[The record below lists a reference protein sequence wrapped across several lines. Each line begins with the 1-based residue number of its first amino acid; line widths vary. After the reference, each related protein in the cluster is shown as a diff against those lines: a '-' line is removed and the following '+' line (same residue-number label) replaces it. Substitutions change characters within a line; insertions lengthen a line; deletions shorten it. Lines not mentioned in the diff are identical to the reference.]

1 MGEKSMLMR
10 VLPIFVTPTLKNV
23 GESFIDH
30 VFRGK
35 VLPELGSVVYCDLAF
50 GYIEHSGIYVGND
63 EIVHLN
69 RHGRIE
75 KVSAEQ
81 FISRTTAMSIYV
93 SSANGEAVG
102 SREVC
107 HRALSIVGQTRH
119 YHVLRDN
126 CHQFTSGCLTGN
138 FENRSRL
145 LTLLKMQSKKALQAD
160 EWRVWER

>member
-1 MGEKSMLMR
+1 MLMR
-10 VLPIFVTPTLKNV
+10 VLPIFVTPALSV

-30 VFRGK
+30 VFRDK
-35 VLPELGSVVYCDLAF
+35 VLPKQGSVVYCDLAF
-50 GYIEHSGIYVGND
+50 GYMEHSGIYVGND

-81 FISRTTAMSIYV
+81 FISRTAISIYV
-93 SSANGEAVG
+93 SSSNGCAVG
-102 SREVC
+102 SDEVC
-107 HRALSIVGQTRH
+107 RRALSMVGQTRD
-119 YHVLRDN
+119 YNVLRNN

-145 LTLLKMQSKKALQAD
+145 LSLLKMQSKKALQAD